1 MENLLLSVFT
11 GLLWAGAL
19 GGILHLVRKKG
30 RDKPGRSF
38 PWGIMYVLFFLRILL
53 PFDLRFGRL
62 VPVSWL
68 LNWGY
73 RLLCLR
79 KFSFFSLNF
88 SLIQLLALLALAAS
102 VVKVGK
108 FMKKYVRV
116 SRILRISQ
124 PLTEIEQAVFDQV
137 SERIPGGIQAVAGK
151 SAGLNSP
158 VFLGIVRKKIC
169 LPLDASFTEKELEHI
184 FLHELY
190 HFRNRDHL
198 LHLTARLAQCIFWWF
213 PLVKL
218 LVRDLEEFME
228 LRCDA
233 CAAGGMNLEEKEG
246 YLRTITKILKR
257 ERNSRKEP
265 QGALLAFAPSDKKLL
280 QERFLNVVDCEPI
293 SKGKKLCRGLLAGFL
308 LALYGFSY
316 LFILAPAYEPNPK
329 EITEGNPKAMEIT
342 PENGVLYYSENG
354 EIYLITGENRFKVS
368 EELAETFIYSGFPI
382 EKE

>member
-30 RDKPGRSF
+30 RDKPGRSS

-53 PFDLRFGRL
+53 PFDLGIGK
-62 VPVSWL
+62 PVSSPWL

-73 RLLCLR
+73 RLLRLR

-88 SLIQLLALLALAAS
+88 SLIQLLAMIALTVS

-108 FMKKYVRV
+108 FMKKYVGV

-124 PLTEIEQAVFDQV
+124 PLTEIERAVFDRV

-151 SAGLNSP
+151 SAGLISP
-158 VFLGIVRKKIC
+158 VSLGIFRKKIC
-169 LPLDASFTEKELEHI
+169 LPLDASFTEKELEYI
-184 FLHELY
+184 FFHELY
-190 HFRNRDHL
+190 HFRNGDHL

-218 LVRDLEEFME
+218 LARDLEEFME

-233 CAAGGMNLEEKEG
+233 CVAGGMNLEEKEG
-246 YLRTITKILKR
+246 YLRTMIKILKR
-257 ERNSRKEP
+257 ERNPWKKV
-265 QGALLAFAPSDKKLL
+265 QGTLLEFAPSDKKLL
-280 QERFLNVVDCEPI
+280 LERFQNVVDCELI
-293 SKGKKLCRGLLAGFL
+293 SKRKKFGDILQLGCLLGVYL
-308 LALYGFSY
+308 FSY
-316 LFILAPAYEPNPK
+316 CFILYPAFEPDPV